1 MTKDCSHLGNKR
13 VLKTYG
19 TRKERVLMELMIQ
32 QSRNYE
38 DISVEKEELIG
49 CEKPVGCLH

>member
-13 VLKTYG
+13 VLKTCG
-19 TRKERVLMELMIQ
+19 TSKERVLMELMIKQ
-32 QSRNYE
+32 LRNYE

-49 CEKPVGCLH
+49 CEEPVGCLH